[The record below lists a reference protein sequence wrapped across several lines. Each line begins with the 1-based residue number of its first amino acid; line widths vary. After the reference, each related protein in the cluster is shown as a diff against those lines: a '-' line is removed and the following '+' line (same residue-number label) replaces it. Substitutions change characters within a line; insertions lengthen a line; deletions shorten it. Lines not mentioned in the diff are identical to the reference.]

1 MLETVSKGFR
11 SAKNFLAGQA
21 ELTETNTEEALRE
34 VRMSLLEADVEFSV
48 VKGFLAR
55 VKEKAV
61 GETVQ
66 TSGKDKS
73 GKKHKLNPA
82 DRFIGICYEE
92 LEALMGPVNTD
103 IMLQKPIGTIMM
115 VGLQGTGKTTT
126 TGKLAMH
133 LQKLK
138 HRPMLVAADIYRP
151 AAVDQLKV
159 LGSRLGVP
167 VYSEE
172 GVSPPDLCKSAI
184 QKAKEHQCDVLIFD
198 TAGRL
203 SIDDE
208 LMEELEAIKKN
219 TQPDNIFLVV
229 DSMMGQDAVRTGL
242 EFHQRL
248 DIDGFIMTKLDG
260 DARGGAALSI
270 KEITG
275 KPIKFLGMG
284 EELDALE
291 EFRPQGLASRILGMG
306 DVVGLVKD
314 FEEHIDAEKA
324 EKDAQRMLQGKFTFE
339 DFLDQLRTI
348 KKMGSVKSLMEKI
361 PGMGD
366 MMPEGQ
372 QPDDNEFVKLEA
384 MVCSMT
390 KKERLNPSLFD
401 KSKSRKQRVA
411 KGSGRTVKELDEL
424 LQKFN
429 MMKQMMQMIGMQPG
443 LMGKMPG
450 MKNMAKMAKM
460 AKGMGGGMPGMG
472 GMPGGMGGM
481 PGGMGGMGD
490 MFGGGGNAPLAPP
503 PGYFTQ
509 SKAGAGG
516 NSKADKAKK
525 EKRKAAKSARKKN
538 KKRK

>member
-11 SAKNFLAGQA
+11 SAKNFLQGQA
-21 ELTETNTEEALRE
+21 ELTESNTDEALRE

-55 VKEKAV
+55 VREKSI
-61 GETVQ
+61 GSTVL
-66 TSGKDKS
+66 TKGKDKD
-73 GKKHKLNPA
+73 GKKLKLNPA
-82 DRFIGICYEE
+82 DRFIGFCYEE

-103 IMLQKPIGTIMM
+103 IILNKPIGTIMM

-126 TGKLAMH
+126 TGKLAKH
-133 LQKLK
+133 LISLK

-159 LGSRLGVP
+159 LGERLGVP
-167 VYSEE
+167 VFAEE
-172 GVSPPDLCKSAI
+172 GTPPPELCKKAI
-184 QKAKEHQCDVLIFD
+184 QKAKEHQCDVVLFD

-203 SIDDE
+203 SIDDALMDE
-208 LMEELEAIKKN
+208 LGAIKEN
-219 TQPDNIFLVV
+219 TKPDNIFLVV
-229 DSMMGQDAVRTGL
+229 DAMMGQDAVRTAL
-242 EFHQRL
+242 EFHQKL

-270 KEITG
+270 KEITER
-275 KPIKFLGMG
+275 PIKFLGMG
-284 EELDALE
+284 EDLDALE

-314 FEEHIDAEKA
+314 FEQHIDAEKA
-324 EKDAQRMLQGKFTFE
+324 EQDAQRMLQGKFTFE

-348 KKMGSVKSLMEKI
+348 KKMGSVQSLLEKI

-372 QPDDNEFVKLEA
+372 TVDDGEFVKLEA

-390 KKERLNPSLFD
+390 KEERRNPSLFD

-424 LQKFN
+424 LQRFN

-460 AKGMGGGMPGMG
+460 ARGMGGGMPGMG
-472 GMPGGMGGM
+472 GMGGDMSALFGGMD
-481 PGGMGGMGD
+481 P
-490 MFGGGGNAPLAPP
+490 FGAGGNTPLAPP
-503 PGYFTQ
+503 PGYFSM
-509 SKAGAGG
+509 SKAGGG
-516 NSKADKAKK
+516 GGKSAKDKKN
-525 EKRKAAKSARKKN
+525 KRKAQKAARKKN